1 MRVVTEACRPPADVG
16 VPVTH
21 WSLSLLAAH
30 LGAQGIFLSSTSVG
44 RILRNADLQPHR
56 QRMWLTSHDD
66 EFREKRDDVLR
77 VYYETPAHEHIICV
91 DEKTQMQALE
101 RRFPDLPLSMGEPLR
116 RDGDYLRHGTLV
128 LMGAFDVRTG
138 VLFGFVEA
146 RRGRTAFVALLDWID
161 ECYPTGR
168 GHIICDNLIDHCGEE
183 VDEWF
188 EEHPRWQRHFTPKH
202 ASWLNQIEL
211 KFAQLQRE
219 VLRRSSFTSTRDLK
233 ERVEAWMCW
242 DAHRATPF
250 RWSYRPKSWGSNPAQ
265 TSGTRH

>member
-219 VLRRSSFTSTRDLK
+219 VLRRGSFTSTRDLK
-233 ERVEAWMCW
+233 EKVEAWMCW
-242 DAHRATPF
+242 DAQRATPF
-250 RWSYRPKSWGSNPAQ
+250 RWSYRPKS
-265 TSGTRH
+265 